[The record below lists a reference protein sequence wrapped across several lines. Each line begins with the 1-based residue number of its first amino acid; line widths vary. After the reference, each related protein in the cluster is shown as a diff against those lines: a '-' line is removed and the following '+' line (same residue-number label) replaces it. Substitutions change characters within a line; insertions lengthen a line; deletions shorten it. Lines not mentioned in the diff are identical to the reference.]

1 MSTSFDPSTIHLPE
15 STTSNLLLKRKIF
28 QLDLSWKKLFLG
40 IFLITFANKGAK
52 IGKFKRFLSGS
63 HFLIAKGGAG
73 VTIFRGA
80 QFIFLKFVNFL
91 HRLLFDMFDLTVSI
105 VIESHI
111 QIGPR
116 VVGELAGSV
125 LIVGEAVVRGLF
137 LQFVI
142 LFVCGDDVATFMDY
156 PH

>member
-1 MSTSFDPSTIHLPE
+1 
-15 STTSNLLLKRKIF
+15 
-28 QLDLSWKKLFLG
+28 
-40 IFLITFANKGAK
+40 
-52 IGKFKRFLSGS
+52 
-63 HFLIAKGGAG
+63 
-73 VTIFRGA
+73 
-80 QFIFLKFVNFL
+80 
-91 HRLLFDMFDLTVSI
+91 MFDLTVSI

-116 VVGELAGSV
+116 VVGELASSV